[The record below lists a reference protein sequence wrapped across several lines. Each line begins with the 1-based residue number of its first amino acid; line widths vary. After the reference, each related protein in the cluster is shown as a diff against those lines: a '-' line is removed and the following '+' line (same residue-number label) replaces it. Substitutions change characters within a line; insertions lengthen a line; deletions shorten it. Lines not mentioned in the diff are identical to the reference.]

1 MQRFVG
7 LALTALVTYLLV
19 RERKP
24 EMPAVQKQ
32 FEQFH
37 DAIKLEAD
45 NEKAKLQ
52 EKRDIL
58 LKALKAGLKED
69 DPGFESFHQ
78 GS

>member
-1 MQRFVG
+1 
-7 LALTALVTYLLV
+7 
-19 RERKP
+19 
-24 EMPAVQKQ
+24 MPAVQKQ